1 MMENLSIQAAG
12 VFLII
17 VGAFYVL
24 DFICVLLDL
33 RSGVRKA
40 KAAGLYRSSR
50 KYRRTVE
57 KLQQYFGLL
66 TIITVVDVIIVL
78 GVCLLGIHL
87 PIFPYLTFV
96 SSLIVGLIEIKS
108 VFEKTADK
116 DKANIQDAVEDLAK
130 LAKNRDVADLLSGFT
145 QYLQEQQARGGAQ

>member
-1 MMENLSIQAAG
+1 MLDNLSLQEAG

-17 VGAFYVL
+17 TGVFYVL
-24 DFICVLLDL
+24 AFICVMLDL

-40 KAAGLYRSSR
+40 KAAGIYRSSR

-66 TIITVVDVIIVL
+66 TLVTVVDIMLAL
-78 GVCLLGIHL
+78 GIALLGFRL

-96 SSLIVGLIEIKS
+96 GALIVGLIEGKS
-108 VFEKTADK
+108 IFEKSSDK

-130 LAKNRDVADLLSGFT
+130 LAKNRDVADFLDGFT
-145 QYLQEQQARGGAQ
+145 RYLQEQQARGGAQ